1 MAADNNQLREMFE
14 RGVRDSMAAREG
26 LLEETDLQVEVILR
40 LTEIIRSG
48 GQILIFGNGGS
59 AADAQHIATELVGRF
74 YINRR
79 PLPAL
84 PLTVNTSA
92 LTAIG
97 NDFDF
102 ADVFSRQVAAYG
114 RPGDAAI
121 GISTSGNAANVLA
134 GVQEAK
140 RIGMWT
146 VGMTGRGGGKLAGEV
161 DCPVR
166 VPSDETARIQ
176 ESHILLGHLWCQGI
190 EDLLFGEDA
199 EA

>member
-1 MAADNNQLREMFE
+1 MFE
-14 RGVRDSMAAREG
+14 SGVRDSISTREG
-26 LLEETDLQVEVILR
+26 LLDTTDEQVSVILK
-40 LTEIIRSG
+40 LSDILRSG

-74 YINRR
+74 YLNRR
-79 PLPAL
+79 PLPVL

-97 NDFDF
+97 NDFEF

-121 GISTSGNAANVLA
+121 GISTSGNAANVIS
-134 GVQEAK
+134 GVREAR

-146 VGMTGRGGGKLAGEV
+146 IGMTGRGGGELAGEV
-161 DCPVR
+161 DCPIR

-176 ESHILLGHLWCQGI
+176 ESHILIGHLWCQGI

-199 EA
+199 AEE